1 MYLKNQE
8 NVDKTLTEKI
18 NDVFENL
25 QKRVRRHL
33 FLKTSRQIKRRSYTK
48 MKKEIVKPFLDKF
61 SVLVANPSRPIT
73 TMVLIN

>member
-33 FLKTSRQIKRRSYTK
+33 FLKTSRQINRRSYTK